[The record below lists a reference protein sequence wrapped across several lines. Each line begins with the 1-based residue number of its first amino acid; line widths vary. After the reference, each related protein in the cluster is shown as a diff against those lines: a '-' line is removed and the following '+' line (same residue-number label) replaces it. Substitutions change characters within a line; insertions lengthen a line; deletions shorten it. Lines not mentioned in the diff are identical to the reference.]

1 MKKVGKHKKEMEN
14 YEIKDHVG
22 DGSHALLS
30 ELTWAFGS
38 N

>member
-1 MKKVGKHKKEMEN
+1 VGKHGKEMEN
-14 YEIKDHVG
+14 YGIKDHVG

-30 ELTWAFGS
+30 ELTRAFEL